1 MGLKNNFL
9 NAAFDFTGEL
19 EHVLN
24 HYETLHAEDVFHGV
38 HKRDTYTALQE
49 KIVSFTALGRQVGM

>member
-24 HYETLHAEDVFHGV
+24 HYETLHIEDVFHGV
-38 HKRDTYTALQE
+38 HKRDVAFQE
-49 KIVSFTALGRQVGM
+49 KIVSFTALGRQVGI